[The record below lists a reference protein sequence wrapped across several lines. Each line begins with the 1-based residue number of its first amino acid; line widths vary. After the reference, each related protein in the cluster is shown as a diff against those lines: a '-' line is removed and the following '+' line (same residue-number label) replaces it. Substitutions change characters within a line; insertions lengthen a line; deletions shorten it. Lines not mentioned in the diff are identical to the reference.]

1 MTQFIKVAY
10 EEGIR
15 RLDIVID
22 AKNLPYYAEK
32 NKNGEIHII
41 GIQLLENDVYQV
53 QTKDAIKDLEG
64 ILYDLDKGYNV
75 YESRED
81 LGNIVSELKK
91 KNDEP
96 KERIFKTYDE
106 LVYFLRLNANEDATD
121 EWLVNNSYQLGEW
134 KKLDN
139 GEILHRWESDGGV
152 DHHKSELPVPV
163 NCCNCKKVFKENEH
177 SWCDDGKHICDKC
190 DEIAQDNLAECCHN
204 AELEFSRVG
213 SCFGYN
219 IYACSEC
226 GASYDV
232 EIIPDFS
239 TKQKLN

>member
-64 ILYDLDKGYNV
+64 ILYDFDKGYNV
-75 YESRED
+75 YESIKD
-81 LGNIVSELKK
+81 LENIVSELKK
-91 KNDEP
+91 K
-96 KERIFKTYDE
+96 T
-106 LVYFLRLNANEDATD
+106 
-121 EWLVNNSYQLGEW
+121 
-134 KKLDN
+134 
-139 GEILHRWESDGGV
+139 

-177 SWCDDGKHICDKC
+177 SWCDDGVHTCDNC
-190 DEIAQDNLAECCHN
+190 
-204 AELEFSRVG
+204 
-213 SCFGYN
+213 
-219 IYACSEC
+219 
-226 GASYDV
+226 V
-232 EIIPDFS
+232 EKENKI
-239 TKQKLN
+239 

>member
-1 MTQFIKVAY
+1 MTQFLKVAY
-10 EEGIR
+10 NEGIR
-15 RLDIVID
+15 RLDVVID
-22 AKNLPYYAEK
+22 AKNLSEYAEK
-32 NKNGEIHII
+32 NKKGEISII

-53 QTKDAIKDLEG
+53 QTKDAVKDLEG
-64 ILYDLDKGYNV
+64 ILYDFDKGYNV
-75 YESRED
+75 FESIKD
-81 LGNIVSELKK
+81 LENIVSELKK
-91 KNDEP
+91 K
-96 KERIFKTYDE
+96 I
-106 LVYFLRLNANEDATD
+106 
-121 EWLVNNSYQLGEW
+121 
-134 KKLDN
+134 
-139 GEILHRWESDGGV
+139 

-163 NCCNCKKVFKENEH
+163 KNE
-177 SWCDDGKHICDKC
+177 D
-190 DEIAQDNLAECCHN
+190 LAECCNN

>member
-1 MTQFIKVAY
+1 MNDYSYDNSRDLLRFIMDVATTNSKADYNDDKVWKKEFQFIVT
-10 EEGIR
+10 E
-15 RLDIVID
+15 ID
-22 AKNLPYYAEK
+22 EFLN
-32 NKNGEIHII
+32 
-41 GIQLLENDVYQV
+41 
-53 QTKDAIKDLEG
+53 
-64 ILYDLDKGYNV
+64 
-75 YESRED
+75 
-81 LGNIVSELKK
+81 ELKK
-91 KNDEP
+91 K
-96 KERIFKTYDE
+96 T
-106 LVYFLRLNANEDATD
+106 
-121 EWLVNNSYQLGEW
+121 
-134 KKLDN
+134 
-139 GEILHRWESDGGV
+139 

-177 SWCDDGKHICDKC
+177 SWCDDGVHTCDNC
-190 DEIAQDNLAECCHN
+190 VEIAQDDLAECCHN